1 MPEPVSRQTARDIV
15 DGIVMDLRDRSGL
28 GDAFDGIDEEIQ
40 TEVVD
45 TWVEIV
51 IAKSGG
57 AA

>member
-1 MPEPVSRQTARDIV
+1 
-15 DGIVMDLRDRSGL
+15 MDLRDRAGL

-51 IAKSGG
+51 LAKAGS

>member
-1 MPEPVSRQTARDIV
+1 
-15 DGIVMDLRDRSGL
+15 MDLRDRSGL

>member
-1 MPEPVSRQTARDIV
+1 
-15 DGIVMDLRDRSGL
+15 MDLRDRSGL
-28 GDAFDGIDEEIQ
+28 GDAFDSIDAEIQ